1 MFTFPDYFKNAA
13 LLLKFSIGWLLKLI
27 LHFITQSHLDYQPN
41 SFYIFPLMFF
51 NLFLPLDQLLL
62 FLDVL

>member
-13 LLLKFSIGWLLKLI
+13 LLLKFSIGWLLNLI

-41 SFYIFPLMFF
+41 SFYSFALMFF
-51 NLFLPLDQLLL
+51 F
-62 FLDVL
+62 F